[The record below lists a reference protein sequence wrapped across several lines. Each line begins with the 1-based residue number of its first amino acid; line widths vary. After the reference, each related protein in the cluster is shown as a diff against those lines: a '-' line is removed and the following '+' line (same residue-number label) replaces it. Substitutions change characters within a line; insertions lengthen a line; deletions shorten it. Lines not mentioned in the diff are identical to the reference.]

1 MKILHITDSHGTVKS
16 PESRNDLYYLTFL
29 RKLKELEY
37 IIKGNG
43 INIVIHTGDL
53 FHTSR
58 VSNKFMG
65 QTAEII
71 KEWGVPVYVV
81 PGNHDIDGYT
91 IETMD
96 QTSLGLLAKTGVIEL
111 LDRMHPRKFVI
122 GKGKHTVCISGQ
134 EYYADIDSGNPD
146 DYDMQQVDG
155 DINIL
160 AIHGYVADTPQ
171 NPHIKCTYIKDIV
184 TNADIVLSGH
194 YHRSFA
200 VEAGGVGFY
209 NPGSMMRVEM
219 TDWNKTHMPQYGI
232 LELEFNENHEVVYD
246 YKLHTFRIAKPG
258 NVVFDY
264 TSKGIV
270 KTHGVTLENFKNSI
284 ANTMQTLNV
293 NSLTTDPRT
302 LITNVIADYVQN
314 NTDIDDPYNHA
325 TLLEQLVDTTYN
337 TATQKITDEDV
348 VATKGFIPSQD
359 YIKIAKVE
367 LHNFQSHE
375 DTVVNLVDGF
385 NIFIGESSNGKTS
398 IVRAINWAINNKP
411 LGTDFIMTGKKD
423 CKVRITFS
431 NGFAIERGRTL
442 TDTGYYKVIQPDG
455 NETEYRGFTNAV
467 PVEIMNVHQM
477 PKISITKN
485 LETHLNMMTQLER
498 PFLIT
503 ESVNDKAVAIGHI
516 TGTSVVD
523 ECIRS
528 TVASNMSD
536 IKMLKELAKQKSDLE
551 QQQQGYDITN
561 LQNVKQTISKLQTDL
576 TAQLS
581 SYDKIKG
588 IQETYEITL
597 QGKQQIEQ
605 SVKDAEV
612 LLTIKPLVEQYQV
625 MVNQLQTLL
634 SVKKKYDS
642 ISQELQTEQTN
653 LQLANEIVKYK
664 GVCEQAESL
673 VNKGLCC
680 CNILSKKKT
689 LESSIQCHEEMIAR
703 YEQVITLKPLIDKI
717 NEGLSL
723 VNNAVNIRNTYA
735 SLYIQ
740 NTSESSKL
748 NNIKLG
754 IEADNGT
761 MQDIIKERNEY
772 VLSIG
777 VCPCCEQKI
786 TKKNV
791 NSIIENLEGK

>member
-37 IIKGNG
+37 IIKGND
-43 INIVIHTGDL
+43 IEMVIHTGDL

-71 KEWGVPVYVV
+71 KGWNVPVYVV

-96 QTSLGLLAKTGVIEL
+96 QTSLGLLAKTGVINI
-111 LDRMHPRKFVI
+111 LDRAHPIKW
-122 GKGKHTVCISGQ
+122 HTENGDVVAISGQ
-134 EYYADIDSGNPD
+134 EYYANIDSGNPD
-146 DYDMQQVDG
+146 DYDMQQTDG

-171 NPHIKCTYIKDIV
+171 NPHIRCTYIKDII

-232 LELEFNENHEVVYD
+232 LDIDITPTGVEYD

-258 NVVFDY
+258 NTVFDY
-264 TSKGIV
+264 ASKGIV

-293 NSLTTDPRT
+293 NSLTTDPRQ
-302 LITNVIADYVQN
+302 LITDVIADYIQG
-314 NTDIDDPYNHA
+314 NTDIDDPYGHA
-325 TLLEQLVDTTYN
+325 TLLEQLADASYN

-348 VATKGFIPSQD
+348 VATKGFVPSQD
-359 YIKIAKVE
+359 YIKISKVE

-375 DTVVNLVDGF
+375 DTVVDLVDGF
-385 NIFIGESSNGKTS
+385 NIFVGESSNGKTS
-398 IVRAINWAINNKP
+398 IVRGINWVINNKP

-423 CKVRITFS
+423 CWVRITFS
-431 NGFAIERGRTL
+431 NGSYIERGRTL
-442 TDTGYYKVIQPDG
+442 TDTGYYKVWDG
-455 NETEYRGFTNAV
+455 NPQNVEQEYRGFTNAV
-467 PVEIMNVHQM
+467 PVEVMNVHQM

-536 IKMLKELAKQKSDLE
+536 TKMLKELAKQKTELE
-551 QQQQGYDITN
+551 QQQQGYDIFD
-561 LQNVKQTISKLQTDL
+561 LQNTKQLISKLQTDL
-576 TAQLS
+576 ASQVN
-581 SYDKIKG
+581 SYDKTRNIKETYQTN
-588 IQETYEITL
+588 IQE
-597 QGKQQIEQ
+597 KQQIEQ
-605 SVKDAEV
+605 SVKNAEV
-612 LLTIKPLVEQYQV
+612 LLTAKPLVEQYLT

-634 SVKKKYDS
+634 SIKKKYDN
-642 ISQELQTEQTN
+642 ISQELQLEQNN
-653 LQLANEIVKYK
+653 LQLANETVKYK
-664 GVCEQAESL
+664 EVCKEAESL
-673 VNKGLCC
+673 INKGLGC

-689 LESSIQCHEEMIAR
+689 LENSIQCHEQMITR
-703 YEQVITLKPLIDKI
+703 HEQVIILKPLIDKV
-717 NEGLSL
+717 NEGLTL
-723 VNNAVNIRNTYA
+723 VNNAINIRNTYA

-748 NNIKLG
+748 DSIRLG

-761 MQDIIKERNEY
+761 MQDIINERNEY

-777 VCPCCEQKI
+777 VCPCCGQKI

>member
-37 IIKGNG
+37 IIKGND
-43 INIVIHTGDL
+43 IDMVIHTGDL

-71 KEWGVPVYVV
+71 KGWNVPMYVV

-96 QTSLGLLAKTGVIEL
+96 QTSLGLLTKTGVIKL
-111 LDRMHPRKFVI
+111 LDRAHPKKFII
-122 GKGKHTVCISGQ
+122 GEHTVCISGQ
-134 EYYADIDSGNPD
+134 EYYANIDSGNPD
-146 DYDMQQVDG
+146 DYDMQQIDG

-171 NPHIKCTYIKDIV
+171 NPHIRCTYIKDIV

-293 NSLTTDPRT
+293 NSLTTDPKQ
-302 LITNVIADYVQN
+302 LITDVIADYVQS
-314 NTDIDDPYNHA
+314 NTDIDDPYAHA
-325 TLLEQLVDTTYN
+325 TLLEQLADTSYN

-348 VATKGFIPSQD
+348 VATKGFVPSQN
-359 YIKIAKVE
+359 YIKISKIE

-375 DTVVNLVDGF
+375 DTVVDLVDGF
-385 NIFIGESSNGKTS
+385 NIFVGESSNGKTS
-398 IVRAINWAINNKP
+398 IVRGINWVINNKP

-423 CKVRITFS
+423 CWVRITFS
-431 NGFAIERGRTL
+431 DGSYIERGRTL
-442 TDTGYYKVIQPDG
+442 TDTGYYKIWDG
-455 NETEYRGFTNAV
+455 NPNNVEQEYRGFTNAV
-467 PVEIMNVHQM
+467 PVEVMNVHQM

-536 IKMLKELAKQKSDLE
+536 AKMLKELAKQKSELE
-551 QQQQGYDITN
+551 QQQQAYDIFD
-561 LQNVKQTISKLQTDL
+561 LQNTKQLIAKLQSDL
-576 TAQLS
+576 TVQVS
-581 SYDKIKG
+581 NYKKVNNVKETYSIS
-588 IQETYEITL
+588 IQE
-597 QGKQQIEQ
+597 KQQIEQ
-605 SVKDAEV
+605 SVKNAEV
-612 LLTIKPLVEQYQV
+612 LLTIKPLIEQYQV
-625 MVNQLQTLL
+625 MVNRMQAILAI
-634 SVKKKYDS
+634 KKKYDS
-642 ISQELQTEQTN
+642 ISKDLQTEQN
-653 LQLANEIVKYK
+653 ILKLSGEIVKYK
-664 GVCEQAESL
+664 EICNQAESL
-673 VNKGLCC
+673 INKGICC
-680 CNILSKKKT
+680 CNILSKKKA
-689 LESSIQCHEEMIAR
+689 LESSIQCHEEMITR
-703 YEQVITLKPLIDKI
+703 HKQVITLKPLIDKI
-717 NEGLSL
+717 NEGLVL

-740 NTSESSKL
+740 NTSEFSKL
-748 NNIKLG
+748 NTIKLG

-777 VCPCCEQKI
+777 VCPCCGQKI

-791 NSIIENLEGK
+791 NSIIENLEDK

>member
-1 MKILHITDSHGTVKS
+1 MKILHITDSHGTVKT

-43 INIVIHTGDL
+43 IDMVIHTGDL

-71 KEWGVPVYVV
+71 KGWNVPVYVV

-91 IETMD
+91 IETID
-96 QTSLGLLAKTGVIEL
+96 QTSLGLLAKTGVINI
-111 LDRMHPRKFVI
+111 LDRMHPKRFVV
-122 GKGKHTVCISGQ
+122 GEHTVCISGQ
-134 EYYADIDSGNPD
+134 EYYADIDSGNSD
-146 DYDMQQVDG
+146 DYDMQQIEG

-160 AIHGYVADTPQ
+160 AIHGYIADTPQ
-171 NPHIKCTYIKDIV
+171 NPHIRCTYINDII

-200 VEAGGVGFY
+200 VETGGVGFY

-232 LELEFNENHEVVYD
+232 LEIEFHENNEVVYD

-293 NSLTTDPRT
+293 NSSTTDPRT
-302 LITNVIADYVQN
+302 LITNVIADYVSN
-314 NTDIDDPYNHA
+314 TTDIVNPCNYA
-325 TLLEQLVDTTYN
+325 TMLEQIADTTYN
-337 TATQKITDEDV
+337 AASQKIIDEDV
-348 VATKGFIPSQD
+348 IATKGFIPAQD
-359 YIKIAKVE
+359 YIKITKVE

-375 DTVVNLVDGF
+375 DTIVNLVDGF
-385 NIFIGESSNGKTS
+385 NIFVGESSNGKTS
-398 IVRAINWAINNKP
+398 IVRAINWVINNKP

-423 CKVRITFS
+423 CWVRITFS
-431 NGFAIERGRTL
+431 NGSYIERGRTL
-442 TDTGYYKVIQPDG
+442 TDTGYYKVWDG
-455 NETEYRGFTNAV
+455 DPQSIEQEYRGFTNSV
-467 PVEIMNVHQM
+467 PVEVMNIHQM
-477 PKISITKN
+477 PKINITKN

-516 TGTSVVD
+516 TGTSIVD

-528 TVASNMSD
+528 TVANNASD
-536 IKMLKELAKQKSDLE
+536 TKMLKELAKQKSELE
-551 QQQQGYDITN
+551 QKQQGYDITN
-561 LQNVKQTISKLQTDL
+561 LKSIKHTISNLKNNLVSHIDY
-576 TAQLS
+576 
-581 SYDKIKG
+581 YDKTDTINKQYENN
-588 IQETYEITL
+588 IQEYRQIEHSVKNAKVLLTVKPLIEEYNLEMYDL
-597 QGKQQIEQ
+597 QILLSIKEKYDNIVQALQIEQ
-605 SVKDAEV
+605 NK
-612 LLTIKPLVEQYQV
+612 
-625 MVNQLQTLL
+625 LQ
-634 SVKKKYDS
+634 S
-642 ISQELQTEQTN
+642 
-653 LQLANEIVKYK
+653 ANEIVKYK
-664 GVCEQAESL
+664 DICEEANSL
-673 VNKGLCC
+673 INKGLRC
-680 CNILSKKKT
+680 CNIIAQKDSLNNTIK
-689 LESSIQCHEEMIAR
+689 LHETNI
-703 YEQVITLKPLIDKI
+703 EQFNKVIVLKPLIDKI
-717 NEGLSL
+717 NEGFTL
-723 VNNAVNIRNTYA
+723 VNNAIDIHNNYVSIYN
-735 SLYIQ
+735 Q
-740 NTSESSKL
+740 HTSEISKTD
-748 NNIKLG
+748 NIQLG
-754 IEADNGT
+754 IEADTKT

-777 VCPCCEQKI
+777 VCPCCGQKI

-791 NSIIENLEGK
+791 NSIIENMEDK

>member
-37 IIKGNG
+37 IIKGND
-43 INIVIHTGDL
+43 IDMVIHTGDL

-71 KEWGVPVYVV
+71 KGWDVPVYVV

-91 IETMD
+91 IETID
-96 QTSLGLLAKTGVIEL
+96 QTSLGLLAKTGVIKL
-111 LDRMHPRKFVI
+111 LDRMHPKKFVI
-122 GKGKHTVCISGQ
+122 GEHSVCISGQ

-146 DYDMQQVDG
+146 DYDMQQIDG

-171 NPHIKCTYIKDIV
+171 NPHIRCTYIKDII

-200 VEAGGVGFY
+200 VESGGVGFY

-232 LELEFNENHEVVYD
+232 LDIEFTENDGVLYD
-246 YKLHTFRIAKPG
+246 YKLHNFRIAKPG

-284 ANTMQTLNV
+284 ANTMQSLNV
-293 NSLTTDPRT
+293 NSLTTDPRK

-314 NTDIDDPYNHA
+314 NTDIDDPYAHS
-325 TLLEQLVDTTYN
+325 TLLEQLADASYN
-337 TATQKITDEDV
+337 AATQKITDEDV
-348 VATKGFIPSQD
+348 IATKGFIPAQD
-359 YIKIAKVE
+359 YVKIAKVE

-375 DTVVNLVDGF
+375 DTVVDLVDGF
-385 NIFIGESSNGKTS
+385 NIFVGESSNGKTS
-398 IVRAINWAINNKP
+398 IVRAINWVINNKP

-423 CKVRITFS
+423 CWVKITFS
-431 NGFAIERGRTL
+431 DGSYIERGRTL
-442 TDTGYYKVIQPDG
+442 TDTGYYKVWDG
-455 NETEYRGFTNAV
+455 NPQNVEQEYRGFTNAV
-467 PVEIMNVHQM
+467 PVEVMNVHQM
-477 PKISITKN
+477 PRISITKN

-536 IKMLKELAKQKSDLE
+536 TKMLKELAKQKAELE
-551 QQQQGYDITN
+551 QQQQGYDITT
-561 LQNVKQTISKLQTDL
+561 LQSTKQTIVKLQQDL
-576 TAQLS
+576 T
-581 SYDKIKG
+581 SYVSNFDKVQEVKRQYETQ
-588 IQETYEITL
+588 IQE
-597 QGKQQIEQ
+597 KQQIEQ
-605 SVKDAEV
+605 SVKDAEA
-612 LLTIKPLVEQYQV
+612 LLTVKPLIEQYQSA
-625 MVNQLQTLL
+625 MADLQALL
-634 SVKKKYDS
+634 SIKRKYDS
-642 ISQELQTEQTN
+642 VVQELQAEQAK
-653 LQLANEIVKYK
+653 LQSANEVVKYK
-664 GVCEQAESL
+664 GICEQTSSL
-673 VNKGLCC
+673 INKGLCC
-680 CNILSKKKT
+680 YNIMLKKKAI
-689 LESSIQCHEEMIAR
+689 EGAVQSYEMEI
-703 YEQVITLKPLIDKI
+703 EQFNKVITLKPLIDKI
-717 NEGLSL
+717 NEGLVL

-735 SLYIQ
+735 AVYIQ
-740 NTSESSKL
+740 HTSESSKL
-748 NNIKLG
+748 STIQLG

-761 MQDIIKERNEY
+761 MQDIIRERNEY

-777 VCPCCEQKI
+777 VCPCCGQKI

-791 NSIIENLEGK
+791 NSIIENMEAK